1 MAAILPSDPAQGVA
15 PIDAGRAV
23 PAAPATI
30 RRSMNIGLVYA
41 LLAFGIWGIF
51 PLYFQL
57 ITQVSAVEVVLQ
69 RSVWSLV
76 FVLGILAWQGRWAW
90 LAETLR
96 RPRRVALFT
105 ASALLLSCNWLTYVY
120 AVQSGQVVEGSL
132 GYFINPLVNV
142 LLGVVVLRER
152 LKAVQWLAVALA
164 ACGVL
169 WLTWQAGRLPWIALV
184 LAGSFGL
191 YGLIR
196 KTAPLGALEG
206 LALENLL
213 LAPIVVP
220 ALIWWTFARH
230 GALSQGQPGLTFWL
244 LLSGPLTALPLL
256 CFAAAARRLP
266 LATLGMVQYSSPSLQ
281 LVLGVWVLHEPF
293 DRQRLLGFALIWSAL
308 LLHSLHALRQRR
320 DPPATP

>member
-1 MAAILPSDPAQGVA
+1 
-15 PIDAGRAV
+15 
-23 PAAPATI
+23 
-30 RRSMNIGLVYA
+30 MNIGFVYA
-41 LLAFGIWGIF
+41 LLAFGIWGLF

-57 ITQVSAVEVVLQ
+57 IAQVSAVEVVLQ

-76 FVLGILAWQGRWAW
+76 FVLGILAWQRRWAW
-90 LAETLR
+90 LGVTLR
-96 RPRRVALFT
+96 QPRRVALFT

-120 AVQSGQVVEGSL
+120 AVQTGQVVEASL

-142 LLGVVVLRER
+142 LLGVVLLRER
-152 LKAVQWLAVALA
+152 LRPVQWLAVSLA

-169 WLTWQAGRLPWIALV
+169 WLTWHAARLPWIALM
-184 LAGSFGL
+184 LAVSFGI

-196 KTAPLGALEG
+196 KTAPLRALEG

-220 ALIWWTFARH
+220 ALLWWTLAHH
-230 GALSQGQPGLTFWL
+230 GAFSQAQPALTFWL

-266 LATLGMVQYSSPSLQ
+266 LVTLGMVQYTSPSLQ
-281 LVLGVWVLHEPF
+281 LLLGVWVLHEQF
-293 DRQRLLGFALIWSAL
+293 DMQRLLGFALIWSAL
-308 LLHSLHALRQRR
+308 LLLSADALGWLRAK
-320 DPPATP
+320 PAVAA

>member
-1 MAAILPSDPAQGVA
+1 
-15 PIDAGRAV
+15 
-23 PAAPATI
+23 
-30 RRSMNIGLVYA
+30 MNIGFVYA

-57 ITQVSAVEVVLQ
+57 IADVSAVEVVLQ

-90 LAETLR
+90 LWDTLR
-96 RPRRVALFT
+96 QPRRVALFT

-120 AVQSGQVVEGSL
+120 AVQTGQVVEGSL

-142 LLGVVVLRER
+142 LLGVAVLRER
-152 LKAVQWLAVALA
+152 LKPVQWLAVGLA

-169 WLTWQAGRLPWIALV
+169 WLTWHAGRLPWIALV
-184 LAGSFGL
+184 LAGSFGI

-220 ALIWWTFARH
+220 ALIWWTFFH
-230 GALSQGQPGLTFWL
+230 GGALLQAPAGQPALPFWLPLWL
-244 LLSGPLTALPLL
+244 LLTGPLTALPLL

-266 LATLGMVQYSSPSLQ
+266 LATLGMVQYTSPSLQ
-281 LVLGVWVLHEPF
+281 LVLGIWVLHEAF
-293 DRQRLLGFALIWSAL
+293 DMQRLLGFALIWSAL
-308 LLHSLHALRQRR
+308 LLLSVNALRQRR
-320 DPPATP
+320 DTLAPAAAPP

>member
-1 MAAILPSDPAQGVA
+1 M
-15 PIDAGRAV
+15 
-23 PAAPATI
+23 PAT
-30 RRSMNIGLVYA
+30 MNIGFVYA

-57 ITQVSAVEVVLQ
+57 IAQVASIEVVLQ

-90 LAETLR
+90 LWETLR
-96 RPRRVALFT
+96 QPRRVALFV

-152 LKAVQWLAVALA
+152 LKPVQWLAVGLA

-169 WLTWQAGRLPWIALV
+169 WLTWHAGRLPWIALV

-213 LAPIVVP
+213 LAPVVVP
-220 ALIWWTFARH
+220 ALIWWTFFHH
-230 GALSQGQPGLTFWL
+230 GALLQAQQGQPLLPLWL
-244 LLSGPLTALPLL
+244 LLTGPLTALPLL

-266 LATLGMVQYSSPSLQ
+266 LATLGMVQYSSPTLQ
-281 LVLGVWVLHEPF
+281 LLLGIWVLHEPF
-293 DRQRLLGFALIWSAL
+293 DSQRLFGFALIWSAL
-308 LLHSLHALRQRR
+308 LLLSVNALRQHRS
-320 DPPATP
+320 ALAAA